1 MENKKSELLLP
12 AGSMSRLKTAIL
24 YGADAVYSGTP
35 DLSLRARSSFPLEEL
50 KEGIEFVHNANKKIY
65 LTLNLFS
72 HNKDIEK
79 LGKFVDTIRELNP
92 DGIIISDPGI
102 FQYVH
107 EKLPKMP
114 LHISTQANV
123 SSYLTVDF
131 WQKMGASQ
139 CVLSRE
145 TSFNEILEIKQKCPN
160 IKIEMFIHGA
170 MCISYSGRCLIS
182 AFMASRTANQGAC
195 AHSCRWKYK
204 MYLEEEQRPNQ
215 FYPIEEDDKG
225 TYFFNSKDL
234 CLMPKLNEILSAGID
249 SLKIEGRTKTEYYVA
264 QTARIYRKAI
274 DDYYKNST
282 TWNYV
287 KYMKE
292 LETLQNRRY
301 TLGFF
306 NGIPDD
312 SAQDYNDTSS
322 KSDYRNCGFVREIF
336 EDYVV
341 FELRH
346 KISKG
351 DEIEFLSPYR
361 FEPYKIKIGNIQIA
375 NSKKVVDTLSPG
387 QLNIAAKISI
397 DKKDIGLFPKYTIA
411 RIKIK

>member
-1 MENKKSELLLP
+1 MEKFKSELLLP
-12 AGSMSRLKTAIL
+12 AGSLSRLKTAIL

-35 DLSLRARSSFPLEEL
+35 DLSLRARSSYPLEEL

-72 HNKDIEK
+72 HNKDIDK
-79 LGKFVDTIRELNP
+79 LSIFVNTIKELNP
-92 DGIIISDPGI
+92 DGIIVSDPGV
-102 FQYVH
+102 FQFVH
-107 EKLPKMP
+107 DRIPNIP

-131 WQKMGASQ
+131 WKNMGASQ

-145 TSFNEILEIKQKCPN
+145 TSFDEIVEIKQKCPD

-182 AFMASRTANQGAC
+182 AFMASRSANQGAC

-204 MYLEEEQRPNQ
+204 MYLEEEERPGN
-215 FYPIEEDDKG
+215 FYPIEEDTKG

-234 CLMPKLNEILSAGID
+234 CLMPRLDKILQAKID

-274 DDYYKNST
+274 DDYYENPEK
-282 TWNYV
+282 WNYV
-287 KYMKE
+287 KYMNE

-306 NGIPDD
+306 DGIPDD
-312 SAQDYNDTSS
+312 KAQDYIDTSS
-322 KSDYRNCGFVREIF
+322 RSNYRNCGFVREKKDNSII
-336 EDYVV
+336 

-346 KISKG
+346 KVSKY
-351 DEIEFLSPYR
+351 DEIELLSPYK
-361 FEPYKIKIGNIQIA
+361 FEPYKIKLGDIKIA
-375 NSKKVVDTLSPG
+375 DSKKIVDTISPG
-387 QLNIAAKISI
+387 KLNQAINLSVPQEDAK
-397 DKKDIGLFPKYTIA
+397 LFPEYTIA